1 MERENIETSIRIL
14 KAFNRDIKEE
24 MKEMQK
30 EINDVRLKVGA
41 VFEKHF
47 DKKKE

>member
-14 KAFNRDIKEE
+14 KAFQRDFREE
-24 MKEMQK
+24 MKEMQRD
-30 EINDVRLKVGA
+30 INNLKLKIGA